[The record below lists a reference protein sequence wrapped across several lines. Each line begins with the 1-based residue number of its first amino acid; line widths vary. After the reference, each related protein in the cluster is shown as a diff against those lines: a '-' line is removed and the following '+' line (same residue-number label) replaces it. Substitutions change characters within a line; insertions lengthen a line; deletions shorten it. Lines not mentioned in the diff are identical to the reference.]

1 MQRPVNHPDKRG
13 GVSKQSVVRIS
24 SALDEAARVYRRVR
38 GFPLRWLR
46 AIGHCK
52 LIIGN
57 CKMEEQ
63 QDQHNM
69 LMDNKLTKIID
80 LRSDTVTQPT
90 AGMRQAIFEA
100 EVGDD
105 MSGEDPTVNR
115 LERIVCELLGKEAAV
130 YNCSGTQ
137 SNQMAVRAHCQQ
149 GDELLID
156 ESGHIV
162 NYEAG
167 GAAAMS
173 GVSAR
178 TLRGSDG
185 LFDVSD
191 LEGKVRPDNQHY
203 TVTRLVCIE
212 NTTNHGGGRAWP
224 LEQMNRVSTWAHDHG
239 LKVHVDGA
247 RLFNACLAQ
256 GYSARDFVQQADSI
270 SICFSKGLGC
280 PMGSIL
286 VGDGA
291 TIIRARR
298 ARKLFGGALRQA
310 GMIAAAA
317 IYALEHHV
325 ERLAEDHANAL
336 AFADAIS
343 KIDGVRIEPA
353 VESNLV
359 FFHLAPELGTAA
371 QLSGKLLERGVRINP
386 SGGQRLRAC
395 SHLDATRADLL
406 FAAEAVRASLAAGLN
421 DANTNHLAGSAYAS
435 K

>member
-1 MQRPVNHPDKRG
+1 MPAD
-13 GVSKQSVVRIS
+13 
-24 SALDEAARVYRRVR
+24 
-38 GFPLRWLR
+38 F
-46 AIGHCK
+46 
-52 LIIGN
+52 
-57 CKMEEQ
+57 
-63 QDQHNM
+63 
-69 LMDNKLTKIID
+69 ID
-80 LRSDTVTQPT
+80 LRSDTVTKPT
-90 AGMRQAIFEA
+90 AGMRQAIFDA

-115 LERIVCELLGKEAAV
+115 LERLVADMLGMEAAV

-149 GDELLID
+149 GDEILID

-167 GAAAMS
+167 GAAALS

-178 TLRGSDG
+178 MLRGKFG
-185 LFDVSD
+185 IFDVED

-203 TVTRLVCIE
+203 CVTRLVCVE

-224 LEQMNRVSTWAHDHG
+224 LAQMARVSNWAHEHG

-247 RLFNACLAQ
+247 RLFNAAIAQ
-256 GYSARDFVQQADSI
+256 RYSVKDFARYADSV

-286 VGDGA
+286 VGDAG
-291 TIIRARR
+291 TIYRARR

-310 GMIAAAA
+310 GMMAAAA

-325 ERLAEDHANAL
+325 ERLQEDHDNAR
-336 AFADAIS
+336 AFAAAIAG
-343 KIDGVRIEPA
+343 IDGIRLNVED

-359 FFHLAPELGTAA
+359 FFEVESERGTSA
-371 QLSGKLLERGVRINP
+371 QLSARLLECGVKINP
-386 SGGQRLRAC
+386 SGPQRLRAC
-395 SHLDATRADLL
+395 THLDVTAADLSR
-406 FAAEAVRASLAAGLN
+406 AAKAVSECMKSGIQHAHAK
-421 DANTNHLAGSAYAS
+421 HLAGSAYAS
-435 K
+435 R